1 MLTIA
6 RLAEEMRWALNRKG
20 GALIDVPAEMLWCP
34 ERGRDNPTQLVR
46 TTKMKKVTL
55 LTSTA
60 AILAA
65 LSVPAFA
72 QSEIATGADAA
83 GVSAINDR
91 ITDIEE
97 DVTDAFDR
105 DNDADRFGPADRRQG
120 LFGNM
125 SLSYTGR
132 TGNTDNQDL
141 AIGGRVNYNQ
151 GVFAQSVGLSL
162 EFGEDDFGNKDQE
175 DVAAI
180 YDAQYYFNDQLYAFA
195 LGRINQNGLV
205 DGVRNSPSQTD
216 EDFADEFS
224 DFRTD
229 AFLGF
234 GPGYRIL
241 NSDQTTWRVQAGVGV
256 RYTKTGAQE
265 AGFDLVEGPDGDLI
279 PVGVSSSSDTS
290 VGYIASSRLYH
301 RFNDNIFI
309 TNDTDYLGSEDS
321 ADVITNEFGVNFR
334 VSEQLATRVSYT
346 SEYQEDRAIRTDNT
360 VGLAVVY
367 GF

>member
-1 MLTIA
+1 
-6 RLAEEMRWALNRKG
+6 
-20 GALIDVPAEMLWCP
+20 
-34 ERGRDNPTQLVR
+34 
-46 TTKMKKVTL
+46 MKKVTL
-55 LTSTA
+55 LSSTA

-72 QSEIATGADAA
+72 QSEISTGADAS
-83 GVSAINDR
+83 GISAIDDR
-91 ITDIEE
+91 ITDIED

-105 DNDADRFGPADRRQG
+105 DADADRFGPADRRQG
-120 LFGNM
+120 LFGTM

-132 TGNTDNQDL
+132 TGNTENQDL
-141 AIGGRVNYNQ
+141 AIGGRINYNQ
-151 GVFAQSVGLSL
+151 GVFAQSVGLSI
-162 EFGEDDFGNKDQE
+162 EFGEDDNGNKDQE
-175 DVAAI
+175 DINAI
-180 YDAQYYFNDQLYAFA
+180 YDAQYYFNDQFYAFA
-195 LGRINQNGLV
+195 LGRISQNGLV
-205 DGVRNSPSQTD
+205 DGVRNNADQSD
-216 EDFADEFS
+216 EDFEAEFN

-241 NSDQTTWRVQAGVGV
+241 NSADTTWRVQAGVGV

-265 AGFDLVEGPDGDLI
+265 LGINFDGTPAD
-279 PVGVSSSSDTS
+279 SSNTD

-301 RFNDNIFI
+301 RFNDLVFI
-309 TNDTDYLGSEDS
+309 TNDTDYLGSDDS

-346 SEYQEDRAIRTDNT
+346 TEYQEERDIRTNNT

>member
-1 MLTIA
+1 
-6 RLAEEMRWALNRKG
+6 
-20 GALIDVPAEMLWCP
+20 
-34 ERGRDNPTQLVR
+34 
-46 TTKMKKVTL
+46 MKKVTL
-55 LTSTA
+55 LSSTA

-72 QSEIATGADAA
+72 QSEIATGANAA
-83 GVSAINDR
+83 GVTEINDR
-91 ITDIEE
+91 ITDIED

-105 DNDADRFGPADRRQG
+105 SNDADRFGPADRRQG

-132 TGNTDNQDL
+132 TGNTENQDL

-151 GVFAQSVGLSL
+151 NQFAQSVGLSI
-162 EFGEDDFGNKDQE
+162 EFGEDDNGNKDQE
-175 DVAAI
+175 DISAI
-180 YDAQYYFNDQLYAFA
+180 YDAQYYFNDQFYAFA
-195 LGRINQNGLV
+195 LGRVTQNGLV
-205 DGVRNSPSQTD
+205 DGQPNYDGDTEFTD
-216 EDFADEFS
+216 EFDDL
-224 DFRTD
+224 RTD

-241 NSDQTTWRVQAGVGV
+241 NTDQTTWRVQAGVGV

-265 AGFDLVEGPDGDLI
+265 NGFDIDGN
-279 PVGVSSSSDTS
+279 PVTDSSDTS

-301 RFNDNIFI
+301 RFNDNVFI

-334 VSEQLATRVSYT
+334 VSEQLSTRVSYT
-346 SEYQEDRAIRTDNT
+346 TEYQEDRPTRTDNT
-360 VGLAVVY
+360 VGLALVY

>member
-1 MLTIA
+1 
-6 RLAEEMRWALNRKG
+6 
-20 GALIDVPAEMLWCP
+20 
-34 ERGRDNPTQLVR
+34 
-46 TTKMKKVTL
+46 MKKVTL

-72 QSEIATGADAA
+72 QSEISTGADAA

-205 DGVRNSPSQTD
+205 DGVRNSDAQTI

-241 NSDQTTWRVQAGVGV
+241 NSEQTTWRVQAGVGV

-265 AGFDLVEGPDGDLI
+265 LGATFDGT
-279 PVGVSSSSDTS
+279 PVADSSDTS
-290 VGYIASSRLYH
+290 VCYIASSRLYH

-321 ADVITNEFGVNFR
+321 SDVITNEFGVNFR

>member
-1 MLTIA
+1 
-6 RLAEEMRWALNRKG
+6 
-20 GALIDVPAEMLWCP
+20 
-34 ERGRDNPTQLVR
+34 
-46 TTKMKKVTL
+46 MKKVTL

>member
-1 MLTIA
+1 
-6 RLAEEMRWALNRKG
+6 
-20 GALIDVPAEMLWCP
+20 
-34 ERGRDNPTQLVR
+34 
-46 TTKMKKVTL
+46 MKKVTL

-72 QSEIATGADAA
+72 QSEISTGADAA

-216 EDFADEFS
+216 EDFAAEFD

-241 NSDQTTWRVQAGVGV
+241 NSEQTTWRVQAGVGV

-265 AGFDLVEGPDGDLI
+265 LGATFDGT
-279 PVGVSSSSDTS
+279 PVADSSDTS

-301 RFNDNIFI
+301 RVNENIFL